1 MSSPSRWRVRTGL
14 AGAMFG
20 LVVLAGCGVPGDE
33 APRALSAGQVDPRLL
48 AEPSPTST
56 PKPTGRSAY
65 EVPFVIGDDSL
76 KLTRSPVA
84 PGPAPQQVTQL
95 LAALAA
101 GPDDAEHAQGLSTA
115 LPSDATLK
123 LAGLDHGE
131 AAVEIN
137 SGAKDSDPRRLP
149 LSVAQVVLTVTS
161 HPDVH
166 AVRIFSNGQP
176 VEAPLPNGDI
186 VHRALTARDYASLVA
201 FRATTPSPTRSP

>member
-1 MSSPSRWRVRTGL
+1 MRSHRRTDTAL
-14 AGAMFG
+14 AGALAG
-20 LVVLAGCGVPGDE
+20 LVVLAGCGVPRDA
-33 APRALSAGQVDPRLL
+33 APRALPAGQVDPRLL
-48 AEPSPTST
+48 AEPSPTGT

-65 EVPFVIGDDSL
+65 EVAFVVGDDSL
-76 KLTRSPVA
+76 KLTRRPVA
-84 PGPAPQQVTQL
+84 PGPAQQQVTQL

-115 LPSDATLK
+115 LPSDATLR
-123 LAGLDHGE
+123 LTGLDHGE

-137 SGAKDSDPRRLP
+137 GGAKDADPRRLP

-161 HPDVH
+161 HPEVH
-166 AVRIFSNGQP
+166 AVRILSNGQP

-201 FRATTPSPTRSP
+201 FRVTTPSTTRSP